1 MFIIDCEVY
10 TNYFLIMFKRLEDG
24 AVAYFEQFDG
34 QELNRS
40 RLRQLM
46 RNGTTISF
54 NGNNYDLWIINA
66 ALAGKSCKQLKMFS
80 DDIIKT
86 NLQAWQVAKS
96 HGIRQESRW
105 DHIDVI
111 EVAPGRSGLKIY
123 GGRMH
128 SPKLQDLPI
137 APDELIS
144 PEQRLLL
151 KRYCLNDL
159 DTTEKL
165 YRMLEP
171 AIKLREQIGA
181 EYGGI
186 DLRSKSDAQIAEAV
200 IKHELQ
206 EMTGNTYKPRKVAP
220 GHICRYVDPK
230 IVSFQTKELQDIFRK
245 IKGSDF
251 PVGTNGAVKLPEW
264 LSKTK
269 IKIGG
274 SAYQMGI
281 GGLHSCEKGQ
291 SVVARDDQM
300 LADFDV
306 ASYYPS
312 IILKLKLAPKSMGA
326 DFLKVYQ
333 GIVTRRLQAKARG
346 DKLTADT
353 LKIVVNGSFGK
364 LGSMYSAL
372 YAPELMIQTTITGQ
386 LCLLMLIE
394 WVEGMGAKVV
404 SANTD
409 GIVVLFDKRKEP
421 WLEEVMFDWMLTTSF
436 ELERSDYRAIHS
448 RDVNNYMAVKPDGKV
463 KRKGVYAEN
472 ALNKNPDFAIVPD
485 AVAAFLSK
493 GTPVEDTIRS
503 SLNVRGFVT
512 IRQVTGGGFW
522 RDEYLGKA
530 VRFYYST
537 EVGADECIHY
547 AKNSNKVPRSDGA
560 KPMMELPDMLPGDI
574 DFDRYIAMAREALK
588 DMGVANA

>member
-1 MFIIDCEVY
+1 MFVLDCEVY

-24 AVAYFEQFDG
+24 KVAAFEMFDG
-34 QELNRS
+34 QDLNRT
-40 RLRQLM
+40 RVRELM
-46 RNGTTISF
+46 RSDVTISF

-66 ALAGKSCKQLKMFS
+66 ALAGKSCKQLKAFS

-128 SPKLQDLPI
+128 APKLQDLPI
-137 APDELIS
+137 QPDELIN

-151 KRYCLNDL
+151 KRYCQNDL

-171 AIKLREQIGA
+171 AIKLREQIGE
-181 EYGGI
+181 EYGDI

-206 EMTGNTYKPRKVAP
+206 EMTGLAYKPRKVEP

-274 SAYQMGI
+274 STYQMGI

-291 SVVARDDQM
+291 SIVAQDYQM

-333 GIVTRRLQAKARG
+333 SIVTRRLQAKARG

-409 GIVVLFDKRKEP
+409 GIVVLFDKRKEQ

-448 RDVNNYMAVKPDGKV
+448 RDVNNYVAVKPDGKV

-472 ALNKNPDFAIVPD
+472 ALNKNPDFGIVPD

-493 GTPVEDTIRS
+493 GALVEYTIRACED
-503 SLNVRGFVT
+503 VRKFVT
-512 IRQVTGGGFW
+512 IRQVTGGGAW

-530 VRFYYST
+530 VRFYYSQQ
-537 EVGADECIHY
+537 VSKDECITY

-560 KPMMELPDMLPGDI
+560 KPMMELPETMPDDI
-574 DFDRYIAMAREALK
+574 DYDRYVEMAREVLK
-588 DMGVANA
+588 DLGVMNA